1 MYWRDLIMRKES
13 QERKPVRTDR
23 FINTYAEIPQ
33 PEGKFRSLFQEMREK
48 SEAKN
53 NGRSSKNDDSA
64 K

>member
-1 MYWRDLIMRKES
+1 MRKES